1 MFSFRTEV
9 SVAKTSG
16 DIESSCK
23 IIAEFQTNVLSSK
36 ISFTAGSKQI
46 VYLFKKIAK
55 AKQKKSFLNYSPE
68 IRVSFLFLCAQ
79 KKCFK
84 SGNIKS

>member
-55 AKQKKSFLNYSPE
+55 AKQSKKIISNYSPE
-68 IRVSFLFLCAQ
+68 IRVPKRNA
-79 KKCFK
+79 
-84 SGNIKS
+84 IKLGI

>member
-55 AKQKKSFLNYSPE
+55 AKQSKKKNHF
-68 IRVSFLFLCAQ
+68 
-79 KKCFK
+79 
-84 SGNIKS
+84 